1 MFSDFF
7 WKNIHNP
14 LLDLNWKA
22 IIFWSD
28 RKGIMDQCRHRKS
41 SWTCPRC
48 WSVIHSSLRCTF
60 WRVAHDVFL
69 KTVVQPSLQNGWVKK
84 VLKVSKKG
92 TEASSSNFDCQ
103 DVCDFWRFVLFRG
116 RHVLGYHC
124 YHFPLEPVRY
134 GGALT
139 FPLSV
144 LIDVMKNIGNLLV
157 NYRRF
162 HGPSTKDFARKCL
175 WNFRSHSLMLSDCGF
190 FASKTSEKER
200 NYKVS
205 RLEAD

>member
-14 LLDLNWKA
+14 QDLNWKA

-69 KTVVQPSLQNGWVKK
+69 KTVVQPSLQNGCVKK

-134 GGALT
+134 GGFDLPT
-139 FPLSV
+139 VGTHWCHEKHPKSLGKLQKVPWTQHQRFCPQ
-144 LIDVMKNIGNLLV
+144 MLV
-157 NYRRF
+157 KF
-162 HGPSTKDFARKCL
+162 
-175 WNFRSHSLMLSDCGF
+175 
-190 FASKTSEKER
+190 
-200 NYKVS
+200 
-205 RLEAD
+205 